1 MQKSATILLV
11 DDEPDIITVLRHPF
25 ERAGFTLHAAGDGQ
39 AAWDYLQAHQPDLIV
54 LDVIMPKLDGRE
66 LLRRLRQ
73 SGNLTPV
80 ILLTVVGNSTDRTMA
95 LSEGA
100 DDYLNKPFD
109 PNELI
114 ARIRAVLWRVGV
126 GIRYAASS
134 ELKSGPLSLKR
145 TLRQVWTKGERK
157 EPSSKAFDLLAFLMS
172 HPGETFTAEQLLDA
186 VWGWLNPSGTGAL
199 RTRIAELRRLL
210 GDDVIETV
218 PGRGYRF
225 NGDVTRD

>member
-11 DDEPDIITVLRHPF
+11 DDEPEIVTVLRPMI
-25 ERAGFTLHAAGDGQ
+25 ERAGFALDSAGDGQ
-39 AAWDYLQAHQPDLIV
+39 AAWDYLQSHQPDLIV

-73 SGNLTPV
+73 GGTMTPV
-80 ILLTVVGNSTDRTMA
+80 ILLTNVGTSTDRAQA
-95 LSEGA
+95 LYEGA

-109 PNELI
+109 PHELI

-126 GIRYAASS
+126 GVRYAASP
-134 ELKSGPLSLKR
+134 ELKSGPLRLNRDSR
-145 TLRQVWTKGERK
+145 RFWKGASEVVLS
-157 EPSSKAFDLLAFLMS
+157 PKAFALLAFLMS
-172 HPGETFTAEQLLDA
+172 HPGEIFTAEQLLDA
-186 VWGWLNPSGTGAL
+186 VWGWSNPAGTGAL